1 MKYVSGVVALCMV
14 IGLAAC
20 AKGPVISLEKNE
32 LATSATSLKVLVAN
46 PVKGTDQSQK
56 RYWVCLAKAGTPD
69 SEWGDWSFV
78 YDNMTAIDLAIKR
91 TSLTE
96 SSPPGTTRSASIA
109 SIPPNRTISSRA
121 SRSRSSSAAHLHTLA
136 RIAYANDGPRGRR
149 FVLRLMG

>member
-78 YDNMTAIDLAIKR
+78 YDNMTAIDVAIKKNLVDGKLPAGDYEVR
-91 TSLTE
+91 
-96 SSPPGTTRSASIA
+96 
-109 SIPPNRTISSRA
+109 
-121 SRSRSSSAAHLHTLA
+121 LHSEYPTKPHNVVM
-136 RIAYANDGPRGRR
+136 RIKVA
-149 FVLRLMG
+149 VK

>member
-1 MKYVSGVVALCMV
+1 MKYVSVVVALCMV

-78 YDNMTAIDLAIKR
+78 YDNMTAIDLAIKKNLVDGKLPAGDYEVR
-91 TSLTE
+91 LHSEYPTK
-96 SSPPGTTRSASIA
+96 PHNVVTRIKVA
-109 SIPPNRTISSRA
+109 
-121 SRSRSSSAAHLHTLA
+121 
-136 RIAYANDGPRGRR
+136 
-149 FVLRLMG
+149 VK